1 MGEQESEEKKAAE
14 AEAVMSPDKAGDKQ
28 PGLKR
33 KFIRCSSLATVTHLK
48 KYIAKKLLSATD
60 KYKDI
65 DVMCNDEKLYK
76 DHTLKFVYVTR
87 WRTKDP
93 PLKIQFFPRDK
104 SQSSQDQDQEMTE
117 NNKAEIK
124 SSA

>member
-1 MGEQESEEKKAAE
+1 ML
-14 AEAVMSPDKAGDKQ
+14 VIT
-28 PGLKR
+28 PGASYL
-33 KFIRCSSLATVTHLK
+33 
-48 KYIAKKLLSATD
+48 ATD

-124 SSA
+124 SSAWSVSKWA

>member
-1 MGEQESEEKKAAE
+1 ML
-14 AEAVMSPDKAGDKQ
+14 VIT
-28 PGLKR
+28 PGVSYL
-33 KFIRCSSLATVTHLK
+33 
-48 KYIAKKLLSATD
+48 ATD